1 MATSPVKLQQGYGIG
16 NALQNLSPFSIIA
29 NRVPT
34 QSDKA
39 RIGTFWIY
47 TGANNV
53 YVLSSVTGGLSNWL
67 TLSNGGAGV
76 FTSLTVNGASIFNG
90 NITQIAGVTSL
101 LATTITGQLDHTG
114 VFNQTGNISV
124 NACPVVGALS
134 IIENGPAQDTVI
146 YTQSNRLGGSR
157 HLLCRQTSIDG
168 SPVYFTTVKSRNGAI
183 VNDTDILFQQN
194 IVARGDTNESESARI
209 VFTAGPPVLAT
220 AQVPSSMAIV
230 TTDLAGTGANR
241 LTISTNGEINMPT
254 QPCFSMVVTAASAGG
269 VTGNGAAYPIGDTA
283 YLTHPTAYT
292 AIYQSVAGIVNV
304 NGAFVAP
311 IAGRYLFTAG
321 VKLSTTA
328 TATGVKLEIVTTP
341 RTIEGL
347 ENSCAASSSGFYSA
361 NTSGIVVLTALQTAF
376 VRVTAIGQAANNC
389 VVEGDGANL
398 LTYFTGTLL
407 N

>member
-76 FTSLTVNGASIFNG
+76 FMTLTVNG
-90 NITQIAGVTSL
+90 NITQTAGVTSL
-101 LATTITGQLDHTG
+101 LATTTTGLTNNG
-114 VFNQTGNISV
+114 VFNQNGNTII
-124 NACPVVGALS
+124 NAAPVTGALS
-134 IIENGPAQDTVI
+134 IIENVLDTVI
-146 YTQSNRLGGSR
+146 YTQSNRLFGSR

-168 SPVYFTTVKSRNGAI
+168 FPVYFTTVKSRNGLVVDPAD
-183 VNDTDILFQQN
+183 VLFQHN
-194 IVARGDTNESESARI
+194 IVVQGSVTESETARI
-209 VFTAGPPVLAT
+209 VFTAGTPLPGPSS
-220 AQVPSSMAIV
+220 QVPSSMAIV
-230 TTDLAGTGANR
+230 TTDLAGTTANR
-241 LTISTNGEINMPT
+241 LTISTDGAINMPT
-254 QPCFSMVVTAASAGG
+254 QPCFSMVVFAASGGG
-269 VTGNGAAYPIGDTA
+269 VTGMGTAYPIGDTT
-283 YLTHPTAYT
+283 YPTNPTAYT
-292 AIYQSVAGIVNV
+292 AIYQSAAGIVNAS
-304 NGAFVAP
+304 GEFVAP

-321 VKLSTTA
+321 VKLSATA
-328 TATGVKLEIVTTP
+328 TATGVKLQIVTTP

-361 NTSGIVVLTALQTAF
+361 NTSGIVVLTASQTAF
-376 VRVTAIGQAANNC
+376 VTVTAIGQAANNC

>member
-1 MATSPVKLQQGYGIG
+1 MATSLVKLQQGYGIG

-29 NRVPT
+29 NRVPS
-34 QSDKA
+34 QQDKA

-90 NITQIAGVTSL
+90 NITQTAGVTSL

-114 VFNQTGNISV
+114 VFNQTGNALI
-124 NACPVVGALS
+124 NTPFAVGALS
-134 IIENGPAQDTVI
+134 IVENNADVVI

-157 HLLCRQTSIDG
+157 HLLCRQTSVDLNG
-168 SPVYFTTVKSRNGAI
+168 VTFTTVKSQNGAVVADTSSLFSQI
-183 VNDTDILFQQN
+183 V
-194 IVARGDTNESESARI
+194 VAQGNVNETETARI
-209 VFTAGPPVLAT
+209 QFTAGPPVAL
-220 AQVPSSMAIV
+220 PSSAVASSMFIS
-230 TTDLAGTGANR
+230 TTDSNGVLANR
-241 LTISTNGEINMPT
+241 FTISTDGAINMPT

-269 VTGNGAAYPIGDTA
+269 VTGNGAAYPIGDTT
-283 YLTHPTAYT
+283 YGVNPTAYT
-292 AIYQSVAGIVNV
+292 PIYQSAAGIVNAS
-304 NGAFVAP
+304 GAFVAP

-321 VKLSTTA
+321 VKLSATA
-328 TATGVKLEIVTTP
+328 TATGVKLQIVTTV

-361 NTSGIVVLTALQTAF
+361 NTSGIVVLAALQTAF
-376 VRVTAIGQAANNC
+376 VSVTAIGQAADNC
-389 VVEGDGANL
+389 VVEGDGVNL

>member
-114 VFNQTGNISV
+114 VFNQIGNISV
-124 NACPVVGALS
+124 NACPVTGALS
-134 IIENGPAQDTVI
+134 IIENVLDTVI
-146 YTQSNRLGGSR
+146 YTQSNRLFGSR

-168 SPVYFTTVKSRNGAI
+168 FPVYFTTVKSRNGLVVDPAD
-183 VNDTDILFQQN
+183 VLFQHN
-194 IVARGDTNESESARI
+194 IVVQGSVTESETARI
-209 VFTAGPPVLAT
+209 VFTAGTPLPGPSS
-220 AQVPSSMAIV
+220 QVPSSMAIV
-230 TTDLAGTGANR
+230 TTDLSGTTANR
-241 LTISTNGEINMPT
+241 LTISTDGAINMPT
-254 QPCFSMVVTAASAGG
+254 QPCFSMVVTAASGGG
-269 VTGNGAAYPIGDTA
+269 VTGMGAAYPIGDTT
-283 YLTHPTAYT
+283 YPTNPTAYT
-292 AIYQSVAGIVNV
+292 AIYQSAAGIVNAS
-304 NGAFVAP
+304 GAFVAP

-321 VKLSTTA
+321 VKLSATA
-328 TATGVKLEIVTTP
+328 TATGVKLQIVTTP

-389 VVEGDGANL
+389 VVEGDGADL

>member
-76 FTSLTVNGASIFNG
+76 FSSLTVNGF
-90 NITQIAGVTSL
+90 ITQTAGVTSL
-101 LATTITGQLDHTG
+101 LATTTTGLTNNG

-134 IIENGPAQDTVI
+134 IIENGLDTVI

-209 VFTAGPPVLAT
+209 VFTAGPPVLTT

-241 LTISTNGEINMPT
+241 LTISTNGAINMPT
-254 QPCFSMVVTAASAGG
+254 QPCFSMVVAAASGGG
-269 VTGNGAAYPIGDTA
+269 VTGNNTFYPIGDTT
-283 YLTHPTAYT
+283 YGTNPTAYT
-292 AIYQSVAGIVNV
+292 AIYQSVAGIVNAS
-304 NGAFVAP
+304 GAFVAP

-321 VKLSTTA
+321 VRLSGTA
-328 TATGVKLEIVTTP
+328 TATGIQLLIATTP
-341 RTIEGL
+341 RTIYGL
-347 ENSCAASSSGFYSA
+347 ENSCVASSSGFYSA
-361 NTSGIVVLTALQTAF
+361 NTSGIVVLAALETA
-376 VRVTAIGQAANNC
+376 RVLVQVVGQAADNC
-389 VVEGDGANL
+389 VVQGDNVNL